1 MPLPLFNSI
10 YKLVLILIL
19 INIYLTSGQ
28 VAFYEFCNEINTP
41 IKINCTYSS
50 SQNPNQN
57 QNLNNFYSFDG
68 NYSQITN
75 SPSTGYTLTNNNSA
89 RVNYLE
95 IKNLNT
101 RDRKIV
107 AGTGTTSP
115 FIRCEYKIN
124 LYGNYYFNFKVK

>member
-19 INIYLTSGQ
+19 INTNSTTGH
-28 VAFYEFCNEINTP
+28 VTFYELCNEINTA
-41 IKINCTYSS
+41 IKINCNY
-50 SQNPNQN
+50 PQN

-68 NYSQITN
+68 NYSQIN
-75 SPSTGYTLTNNNSA
+75 SSIAYTITNNNSA

-95 IKNLNT
+95 IKNINT

>member
-1 MPLPLFNSI
+1 MPLLPLFSSI
-10 YKLVLILIL
+10 YKLLLILIL
-19 INIYLTSGQ
+19 ININSTTGQ
-28 VAFYEFCNEINTP
+28 VTFYEFCNEINTP
-41 IKINCTYSS
+41 IKINCNY
-50 SQNPNQN
+50 PQN

-68 NYSQITN
+68 NYSRIN
-75 SPSTGYTLTNNNSA
+75 SSNGYTLIHDQSGKI
-89 RVNYLE
+89 NYLE

>member
-10 YKLVLILIL
+10 YKLLFILIL
-19 INIYLTSGQ
+19 ININLTTGQ
-28 VAFYEFCNEINTP
+28 VTFYELCNEINTP

-50 SQNPNQN
+50 SQNPN
-57 QNLNNFYSFDG
+57 NFYSFDG
-68 NYSQITN
+68 NYSQIN
-75 SPSTGYTLTNNNSA
+75 SSIAYTITNNNSA

-107 AGTGTTSP
+107 AGTGTTSS

>member
-10 YKLVLILIL
+10 YKLLFILIL
-19 INIYLTSGQ
+19 ININLTTGQ
-28 VAFYEFCNEINTP
+28 VTFYELCNEINTP
-41 IKINCTYSS
+41 IKINCTYS
-50 SQNPNQN
+50 QNP
-57 QNLNNFYSFDG
+57 NNFYSFDE
-68 NYSQITN
+68 NYSQINSSIAYTITN
-75 SPSTGYTLTNNNSA
+75 DNSA

-107 AGTGTTSP
+107 AGTGTTSS

>member
-10 YKLVLILIL
+10 YKLLFILIL
-19 INIYLTSGQ
+19 ININLTTGQ
-28 VAFYEFCNEINTP
+28 VTFYEFCNEINTP
-41 IKINCTYSS
+41 IKINCNY
-50 SQNPNQN
+50 PQN

-75 SPSTGYTLTNNNSA
+75 SPSTGYTLTNSILA
-89 RVNYLE
+89 RLNYLE

-107 AGTGTTSP
+107 AGTGTTSS

>member
-10 YKLVLILIL
+10 YKLLFILIL
-19 INIYLTSGQ
+19 ININLTTGQ
-28 VAFYEFCNEINTP
+28 VTFYEFCNEINTP

-50 SQNPNQN
+50 SS

-68 NYSQITN
+68 NYSQINSSIAYTITN
-75 SPSTGYTLTNNNSA
+75 DNSA

-107 AGTGTTSP
+107 AGTGTTSS